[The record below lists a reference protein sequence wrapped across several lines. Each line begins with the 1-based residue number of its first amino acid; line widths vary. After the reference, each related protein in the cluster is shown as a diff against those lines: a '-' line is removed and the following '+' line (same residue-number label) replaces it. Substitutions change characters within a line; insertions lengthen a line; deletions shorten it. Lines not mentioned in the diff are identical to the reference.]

1 MCCQFDQLDLRQF
14 QRQGSRSLLSLGT
27 IFADVH
33 ITDQKADVVPVR
45 PHRCTLH
52 PQISLPVPVQCL
64 FKWQISRTW
73 LVYDLQAFFTAG
85 QSLVNLCNDPI
96 DLFDKFFSSGNQPFP
111 ILYHLQLPYFQC
123 IRKIFLSAETELFQ
137 QMVSLIHDPVVI
149 RQIIQVHLI
158 KLRKLQIYESS
169 SLCRPVLDNVQIF
182 RREKYKIHNSEKF
195 ACLPDR
201 HLIDG
206 NPFRTVLLQ
215 VHIDLITDSV
225 LFHHGFDV

>member
-96 DLFDKFFSSGNQPFP
+96 DLFDKFFWQSAFLHIVPSAAPIFP
-111 ILYHLQLPYFQC
+111 VYP
-123 IRKIFLSAETELFQ
+123 KDLS
-137 QMVSLIHDPVVI
+137 
-149 RQIIQVHLI
+149 
-158 KLRKLQIYESS
+158 
-169 SLCRPVLDNVQIF
+169 F
-182 RREKYKIHNSEKF
+182 RRN
-195 ACLPDR
+195 
-201 HLIDG
+201 
-206 NPFRTVLLQ
+206 
-215 VHIDLITDSV
+215 
-225 LFHHGFDV
+225 

>member
-123 IRKIFLSAETELFQ
+123 IRKIFLSA
-137 QMVSLIHDPVVI
+137 
-149 RQIIQVHLI
+149 
-158 KLRKLQIYESS
+158 
-169 SLCRPVLDNVQIF
+169 
-182 RREKYKIHNSEKF
+182 
-195 ACLPDR
+195 PD
-201 HLIDG
+201 L
-206 NPFRTVLLQ
+206 
-215 VHIDLITDSV
+215 
-225 LFHHGFDV
+225 

>member
-1 MCCQFDQLDLRQF
+1 MCCQFDQLDLRHF

-96 DLFDKFFSSGNQPFP
+96 
-111 ILYHLQLPYFQC
+111 
-123 IRKIFLSAETELFQ
+123 
-137 QMVSLIHDPVVI
+137 
-149 RQIIQVHLI
+149 QI
-158 KLRKLQIYESS
+158 
-169 SLCRPVLDNVQIF
+169 
-182 RREKYKIHNSEKF
+182 
-195 ACLPDR
+195 
-201 HLIDG
+201 
-206 NPFRTVLLQ
+206 
-215 VHIDLITDSV
+215 
-225 LFHHGFDV
+225 